1 MYVFNRKYR
10 NSYNL
15 YSSKRKKK
23 KKKKIDEKGEEVIK
37 NIYYIFHFTD
47 SARFMAS
54 SLSNL
59 ANNFSEGIHRIKCK
73 FRHNDKN
80 VKHAEL

>member
-15 YSSKRKKK
+15 YSSNRKKKKK

-54 SLSNL
+54 SL
-59 ANNFSEGIHRIKCK
+59 
-73 FRHNDKN
+73 
-80 VKHAEL
+80 